1 MDMEQLAP
9 KAAEAESFLKAMA
22 SRHRLMILCE
32 LHEGELSVSALQEA
46 LGLGQSSL
54 SQHLARLRAD
64 GLVETRRVSQ
74 TIFYRID
81 NPKVSR
87 MMQALYESFCADE
100 KKPRAGGKAGWRGA
114 FETSLTGRGAAP
126 LCRGAREE
134 LRDSRRKPER
144 KEPP

>member
-1 MDMEQLAP
+1 MTILLAAKLDIYNMIRGRHGYGGMDIEQLAP

-87 MMQALYESFCADE
+87 MMQALYESFCAGE
-100 KKPRAGGKAGWRGA
+100 KKKKKKKRKAG
-114 FETSLTGRGAAP
+114 
-126 LCRGAREE
+126 
-134 LRDSRRKPER
+134 
-144 KEPP
+144 

>member
-1 MDMEQLAP
+1 MGGGMDMEQLAP

-32 LHEGELSVSALQEA
+32 LNEGELSVSALQEA

-74 TIFYRID
+74 TIYYRID

-87 MMQALYESFCADE
+87 MMQALVESFCADD
-100 KKPRAGGKAGWRGA
+100 KKPARGRKARG
-114 FETSLTGRGAAP
+114 GAA
-126 LCRGAREE
+126 R
-134 LRDSRRKPER
+134 SRRP
-144 KEPP
+144 

>member
-1 MDMEQLAP
+1 MRHNVAAILGAKTLNLASGRSWRGGMDIEQLAP

-32 LHEGELSVSALQEA
+32 LHAGEMSVSALQEA

-100 KKPRAGGKAGWRGA
+100 KKKRKGK
-114 FETSLTGRGAAP
+114 
-126 LCRGAREE
+126 
-134 LRDSRRKPER
+134 
-144 KEPP
+144 

>member
-32 LHEGELSVSALQEA
+32 LHESELSVSALQGA

-87 MMQALYESFCADE
+87 MMQALYECFCADGE
-100 KKPRAGGKAGWRGA
+100 NPASAKNPQRG
-114 FETSLTGRGAAP
+114 E
-126 LCRGAREE
+126 AR
-134 LRDSRRKPER
+134 SRRP
-144 KEPP
+144 

>member
-1 MDMEQLAP
+1 MIRGWQGCGGMDMEQLAP

-87 MMQALYESFCADE
+87 MMLALYESFCAG
-100 KKPRAGGKAGWRGA
+100 KKKKKKRKAG
-114 FETSLTGRGAAP
+114 
-126 LCRGAREE
+126 
-134 LRDSRRKPER
+134 
-144 KEPP
+144 

>member
-1 MDMEQLAP
+1 MIAGGMGGGMDMEQLAP

-32 LHEGELSVSALQEA
+32 LNEGELSVSALQEA

-74 TIFYRID
+74 TIYYRID

-87 MMQALYESFCADE
+87 MMQALVESFCADD
-100 KKPRAGGKAGWRGA
+100 KKPARARKARG
-114 FETSLTGRGAAP
+114 GAA
-126 LCRGAREE
+126 R
-134 LRDSRRKPER
+134 SRRP
-144 KEPP
+144 

>member
-1 MDMEQLAP
+1 MMRGRHGRGGMDMEQLAP

-32 LHEGELSVSALQEA
+32 LQEGELSVSALQEA

-74 TIFYRID
+74 TIYYRID

-100 KKPRAGGKAGWRGA
+100 KKPAIARKTRRVQVVLDRTRRGP
-114 FETSLTGRGAAP
+114 FRSWKSGR
-126 LCRGAREE
+126 
-134 LRDSRRKPER
+134 
-144 KEPP
+144 

>member
-1 MDMEQLAP
+1 MRWNAPAKTPDFATRNIWRDGMDLEQLAP

-32 LHEGELSVSALQEA
+32 LHAGEMSVSALQEA

-87 MMQALYESFCADE
+87 MMQALYESFCAGE
-100 KKPRAGGKAGWRGA
+100 KKKKRK
-114 FETSLTGRGAAP
+114 TG
-126 LCRGAREE
+126 
-134 LRDSRRKPER
+134 
-144 KEPP
+144 

>member
-9 KAAEAESFLKAMA
+9 KAAEAESFLKALA

-32 LHEGELSVSALQEA
+32 LHEGELSVSALQDA

-87 MMQALYESFCADE
+87 MMQALYESFCAGE
-100 KKPRAGGKAGWRGA
+100 KKPASARDPR
-114 FETSLTGRGAAP
+114 RGAA
-126 LCRGAREE
+126 R
-134 LRDSRRKPER
+134 SRRP
-144 KEPP
+144 

>member
-1 MDMEQLAP
+1 MMRGRHGLGGMDMEQLAP

-32 LHEGELSVSALQEA
+32 LHEGELSVSALQGA

-87 MMQALYESFCADE
+87 MMQALYESFCADGE
-100 KKPRAGGKAGWRGA
+100 NPASAKNPRRG
-114 FETSLTGRGAAP
+114 E
-126 LCRGAREE
+126 AR
-134 LRDSRRKPER
+134 SRRP
-144 KEPP
+144 

>member
-1 MDMEQLAP
+1 MIRGRHGRGGMDMEQLAP

-32 LHEGELSVSALQEA
+32 LNEGELSVSALQEA

-87 MMQALYESFCADE
+87 MMQALVESFCADDK
-100 KKPRAGGKAGWRGA
+100 KKPAKNARRGW
-114 FETSLTGRGAAP
+114 
-126 LCRGAREE
+126 AR
-134 LRDSRRKPER
+134 SRRP
-144 KEPP
+144 

>member
-1 MDMEQLAP
+1 MGQIAPKTLDFATRYIWRDSMDMEQLAP

-32 LHEGELSVSALQEA
+32 LHERELSVSALQEA

-81 NPKVSR
+81 DPKVSR
-87 MMQALYESFCADE
+87 MMEALVESFCADE
-100 KKPRAGGKAGWRGA
+100 KKKKRKGK
-114 FETSLTGRGAAP
+114 
-126 LCRGAREE
+126 
-134 LRDSRRKPER
+134 
-144 KEPP
+144 

>member
-1 MDMEQLAP
+1 MDIEQLAP
-9 KAAEAESFLKAMA
+9 KAIEAESFLKALA

-32 LHEGELSVSALQEA
+32 LHQGEMAVSALQEA

-100 KKPRAGGKAGWRGA
+100 KKRRGAKNPIGAKKLAGGKKP
-114 FETSLTGRGAAP
+114 AA
-126 LCRGAREE
+126 R
-134 LRDSRRKPER
+134 
-144 KEPP
+144 